1 MNVVILN
8 YHFQRGGVTQVVE
21 NHVCWLKQSPD
32 INRILLVSGNRVDGL
47 SEPTRQAAEI
57 IRVDELE
64 YDSSGEADHAEAKA
78 RLLVDQLQVQLDHQ
92 GIDRGETVLHW
103 HNHSLGKNT
112 AAPAAVRLL
121 AELGWCSLLQIHDF
135 AEDGRP
141 ENYRRLVQASSA
153 TSKRQVDHYLYP
165 VADNIRYVT
174 LTRFDSRS
182 LGQIGIPTEKRRVL
196 PNSVTSPTEV
206 QPDREV
212 SIEKIRR
219 AMQLPPEA
227 HWCIYPVRGIRRKNV
242 GEFLLLSRL
251 TPPDTYSGLTLCPTT
266 PIERDSYRRWQ
277 RIAKQVAPRAV
288 FDAAHHPDISFAE
301 NLAASRYAIS
311 SSVAEGFG
319 MAFLEPWLAG
329 CEVIARHLPSV
340 FDDFEEMGIRFP
352 AKYSSIP
359 VPSTT
364 DWIRSC
370 LAEIEDDRQ
379 RAWSALP
386 KRFRPEYQDEN
397 LESSSST
404 IDFGR
409 LTPQRQ
415 LEVLRRAATDAAF
428 EADLKHA
435 SAELVAALQA
445 ERDEDQ
451 IEQNRL
457 LIRDHYSLQS
467 TGDKLMGLYREIMAT
482 TDSTPGELTSSGTP
496 AIDVINQSRPHFACR
511 TEDPIHG

>member
-1 MNVVILN
+1 
-8 YHFQRGGVTQVVE
+8 
-21 NHVCWLKQSPD
+21 
-32 INRILLVSGNRVDGL
+32 
-47 SEPTRQAAEI
+47 
-57 IRVDELE
+57 
-64 YDSSGEADHAEAKA
+64 
-78 RLLVDQLQVQLDHQ
+78 
-92 GIDRGETVLHW
+92 
-103 HNHSLGKNT
+103 
-112 AAPAAVRLL
+112 
-121 AELGWCSLLQIHDF
+121 
-135 AEDGRP
+135 
-141 ENYRRLVQASSA
+141 
-153 TSKRQVDHYLYP
+153 
-165 VADNIRYVT
+165 
-174 LTRFDSRS
+174 
-182 LGQIGIPTEKRRVL
+182 
-196 PNSVTSPTEV
+196 
-206 QPDREV
+206 
-212 SIEKIRR
+212 
-219 AMQLPPEA
+219 
-227 HWCIYPVRGIRRKNV
+227 
-242 GEFLLLSRL
+242 
-251 TPPDTYSGLTLCPTT
+251 
-266 PIERDSYRRWQ
+266 
-277 RIAKQVAPRAV
+277 
-288 FDAAHHPDISFAE
+288 
-301 NLAASRYAIS
+301 
-311 SSVAEGFG
+311 